1 MGGPNFWSYSS
12 PGDYSSP
19 MNYQSPMQYGTPF
32 QYSPPATDS
41 DDGGDGIGSGGDGS
55 GGKRWTGFGGEGED
69 GGKFLRKLNWLA
81 ALLYA
86 SLGLVGY
93 FVGGSTMSL
102 IGGAS
107 LSAPFALAG
116 PLMSLN
122 TTLGVVFGLV
132 FSALIFA
139 YCYSKYAKSKKMMPA
154 GVLFGFSTYTLL
166 AYLKVVMGH

>member
-1 MGGPNFWSYSS
+1 MGHLFES
-12 PGDYSSP
+12 
-19 MNYQSPMQYGTPF
+19 
-32 QYSPPATDS
+32 
-41 DDGGDGIGSGGDGS
+41 
-55 GGKRWTGFGGEGED
+55 
-69 GGKFLRKLNWLA
+69 LA
-81 ALLYA
+81 RLLEVPVEALKV
-86 SLGLVGY
+86 VGY

-166 AYLKVVMGH
+166 VYLKVVMGL